1 MALADPQVVSTTP
14 SISLDRISS
23 EMGKFG
29 NSDLTYELAVLHSRK
44 GRARHVLKLTQ
55 RKISADPLLPSQNR
69 EYSQS
74 VHFLI
79 DHPIQGFTA
88 TEVSTFAAVFV
99 DYART
104 AGLIAKLV
112 QGQS

>member
-1 MALADPQVVSTTP
+1 MALADPQVVSVDP
-14 SISLDRISS
+14 AISLDRISS

-29 NSDLTYELAVLHSRK
+29 NADLTYELSVAHSRK
-44 GRARHVLKLTQ
+44 GRARHVLKLSQ

-74 VHFLI
+74 VHILI

-88 TEVSTFAAVFV
+88 TEVVNLATVFV
-99 DYART
+99 EYAAT
-104 AGLIAKLV
+104 AGFLADLV
-112 QGQS
+112 QGQA